1 MRNQDL
7 VAEFHRAFD
16 IPIAKSVNYL
26 PHRWNLRSRLIREEY
41 DEFVEACLNEDPIEI
56 ADALGDIVYLC
67 YGTAIE
73 MGINLDAVIREIHRS
88 NMTKLGPDGKP
99 VYRDDGKVLKGPD
112 YEPPQI
118 APILLAKP

>member
-1 MRNQDL
+1 MNNQNL
-7 VAEFHRAFD
+7 VTEFHKAFN
-16 IPIAKSVNYL
+16 IPIAQSVNYL

-41 DEFVEACLNEDPIEI
+41 EEFVEACLDEDPVEM

-67 YGTAIE
+67 YGAAIE
-73 MGINLDAVIREIHRS
+73 MGIDLDAVIREIHRS

-99 VYRDDGKVLKGPD
+99 LYRDDGKVLKGPD